1 VAHQGGTWLAPRRAQ
16 ASAGNPARKRIL
28 QALQQRDASSMTERS
43 NQDRNPEE
51 EAALSGE
58 GAEQASASVG
68 TGAAESREAEAD
80 GGEAQD
86 GAHGPPSGDEL
97 KALRDRYLR
106 LAAEYDN
113 FRKRTEKERVES
125 WTRAQAQLVQQL
137 LDPLDDL
144 QRVAHYQ
151 AESTNVQA
159 LLDGVQ
165 MVERKLL
172 RLLESAGLEVLD
184 ASGQPFDPS
193 VHEALMTA
201 PAERQEDDESVGE
214 VFQKGYRFK
223 GDLVRPARV
232 QVRKYGG

>member
-1 VAHQGGTWLAPRRAQ
+1 
-16 ASAGNPARKRIL
+16 
-28 QALQQRDASSMTERS
+28 MTERT
-43 NQDRNPEE
+43 NHDRNPEE
-51 EAALSGE
+51 EGSSNE
-58 GAEQASASVG
+58 EPVEEPGADAN
-68 TGAAESREAEAD
+68 
-80 GGEAQD
+80 GGEAPGSSD
-86 GAHGPPSGDEL
+86 SPPADEL

-113 FRKRTEKERVES
+113 FRKRTEKERIEA

-144 QRVAHYQ
+144 QRVAQYS

-159 LLDGVQ
+159 LLEGVQ

-172 RLLESAGLEVLD
+172 RMLESAGLEVLD
-184 ASGQPFDPS
+184 ASGQAFDPS

-201 PAERQEDDESVGE
+201 AAERQEDDESVGQ

-223 GDLVRPARV
+223 GDLLRPARV